1 MKAWSA
7 LLQRWLRVD
16 GALTLHRFAP
26 LKLVAA
32 PGESEQ
38 EFRLRC
44 SQELRERRDAEK
56 EKIRSRYDKRVT
68 TLERRRLQRQQAVE
82 RESQVM
88 QQRRLDA
95 AVTVGSTILGAF
107 LKRRAPSASS
117 LGTAVRRT
125 SSVGKAREA
134 LAQVEAEMAA
144 LQAELER
151 ELEALAGDGVHAE
164 ALELDEARK
173 LLTPLLEDASFV
185 ERRPSVAYYLGR
197 SHFGLGHFRDAIEL
211 FEEFAHKHPELA
223 DLTIATRL

>member
-1 MKAWSA
+1 PLPAVKLDAAAVKEWSA

-44 SQELRERRDAEK
+44 AQELRERRDAEK
-56 EKIRSRYDKRVT
+56 EKIRSRYDKLAT

-125 SSVGKAREA
+125 SSVGKEQGDVGRAREA

-144 LQAELER
+144 LQADLER
-151 ELEALAGDGVHAE
+151 ELETLAGDGVHAE
-164 ALELDEARK
+164 ALELE
-173 LLTPLLEDASFV
+173 TVSV
-185 ERRPSVAYYLGR
+185 RP
-197 SHFGLGHFRDAIEL
+197 
-211 FEEFAHKHPELA
+211 
-223 DLTIATRL
+223 